1 VAQRQERPVETFSEW
16 LRAICGRA
24 DISTPSDLY
33 RLFVK
38 AAGDRGQYRDKATI
52 NRWWNGGDPR
62 HMEDV
67 RVLLQVL
74 DRAIPNE
81 DAYESFVGFLRFRR
95 APRRGRGSHSAPDAP
110 LMVAV
115 R

>member
-1 VAQRQERPVETFSEW
+1 VAQRQEKPAESFSEW
-16 LRAICGRA
+16 LRAVCGRA
-24 DISTPSDLY
+24 GIATPSDLY
-33 RLFVK
+33 RLWVT
-38 AAGDRGQYRDKATI
+38 AAGKHGQYRDKATI
-52 NRWWNGGDPR
+52 HRWWNGGDPR

-74 DRAIPNE
+74 DQQLPNE
-81 DAYESFVGFLRFRR
+81 DVYASFDVFLRFRR
-95 APRRGRGSHSAPDAP
+95 TPRRGRGTHSAPDAP